1 MPDLFSLNENQSV
14 TNCHTLK
21 NRVKPNP
28 ETVQQS
34 TNCDLISNLEYK
46 GRPIRR
52 GKLEDGTE
60 VWVIT
65 DVIAAVTE
73 SKNPTDYWYRVKRR
87 MKEEGSEVSTNCRL
101 LKIKAADGKY
111 YDTQVMTLPQLLRML
126 QSLPSKKAEPFRVF
140 MAEAGYT
147 LIKEAANPDLAIK
160 RGYEGYLKKGMTPK
174 KAMARAKSVLHRNVL
189 TDQWKSHGVS
199 EPKEFAM
206 LTDRESKGV
215 FGKTTSE
222 MKRDRDLTPI
232 QSLRD
237 NMSLSELM
245 AQDVADT
252 AISLLVEKNNPY
264 GYDEN
269 AVEVDKGSAVGAR
282 LLADLN
288 RVLTEV

>member
-1 MPDLFSLNENQSV
+1 V
-14 TNCHTLK
+14 TNY
-21 NRVKPNP
+21 
-28 ETVQQS
+28 S
-34 TNCDLISNLEYK
+34 LISKLEYQGK
-46 GRPIRR
+46 PIRR
-52 GKLEDGTE
+52 ARLEDGTE
-60 VWVIT
+60 VWVVT
-65 DVIAAVTE
+65 DGIGAVTG
-73 SKNPTDYWYRVKRR
+73 SKNPQNYWYKTRGR
-87 MKEEGSEVSTNCRL
+87 MKEEGCEWVTNCHI

-111 YDTQVMTLPQLLRML
+111 YDTQVMTLPQFLRML
-126 QSLPSKKAEPFRVF
+126 QSLPSKKAEPFRAF

-147 LIKEAANPDLAIK
+147 LIKEAQNPDLAIK
-160 RGYEGYLKKGMTPK
+160 RGYENYRRKGMTPEM
-174 KAMARAKSVLHRNVL
+174 AMRRAKSVLHRNVL
-189 TDQWKSHGVS
+189 TDQWKRRGIS

-222 MKRDRDLTPI
+222 MKRDRDLAPV

-269 AVEVDKGSAVGAR
+269 AVEVDKGSSVGAR
-282 LLADLN
+282 VLADLN
-288 RVLTEV
+288 RLLEE